1 MTFSLRRSV
10 LRLPLPVAVLGV
22 TVASIVLA
30 LLWMVVLV
38 LAFFG
43 GFDGDWPLYVA
54 ICTIV
59 PVLVAAPVSWVVVSL
74 LHEVEG
80 ARHAAQT
87 LAWEDELTG
96 VLRRRRFI
104 ELVESEIKRSQGLG
118 APLAVALLDLDDF
131 KHINDTLGHA
141 QGDLVLQQ
149 AAAACVSAL
158 RPFDLVARWGGEEFA
173 VMLPGADEASALAVA
188 ERVRAA
194 VARATVAATGGAG
207 KGCTVSIGV
216 VILMPL
222 PPADFDDAL
231 RRADEAMYAA
241 KRAGKNRVVR
251 AACVA

>member
-1 MTFSLRRSV
+1 M
-10 LRLPLPVAVLGV
+10 
-22 TVASIVLA
+22 
-30 LLWMVVLV
+30 
-38 LAFFG
+38 
-43 GFDGDWPLYVA
+43 
-54 ICTIV
+54 
-59 PVLVAAPVSWVVVSL
+59 

-141 QGDLVLQQ
+141 QGDLVLQR

-194 VARATVAATGGAG
+194 VARATVAATGSAG

>member
-22 TVASIVLA
+22 TVASIALA

-54 ICTIV
+54 ICMIV
-59 PVLVAAPVSWVVVSL
+59 PLLVAAPVSWVVVSL

-131 KHINDTLGHA
+131 KHINDTLA
-141 QGDLVLQQ
+141 T
-149 AAAACVSAL
+149 
-158 RPFDLVARWGGEEFA
+158 R
-173 VMLPGADEASALAVA
+173 
-188 ERVRAA
+188 
-194 VARATVAATGGAG
+194 RATSCCSG
-207 KGCTVSIGV
+207 
-216 VILMPL
+216 PL
-222 PPADFDDAL
+222 RL
-231 RRADEAMYAA
+231 
-241 KRAGKNRVVR
+241 V
-251 AACVA
+251 